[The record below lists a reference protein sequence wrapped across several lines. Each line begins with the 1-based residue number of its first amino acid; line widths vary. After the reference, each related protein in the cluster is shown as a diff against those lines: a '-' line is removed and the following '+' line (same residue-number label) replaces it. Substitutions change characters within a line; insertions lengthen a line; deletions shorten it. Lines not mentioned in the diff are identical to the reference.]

1 MAELQINPAAFTP
14 LTTTEPQQ
22 QANPGVTN
30 GGVATEN
37 QRPDAVVQNI
47 EDLVDLNTDENG
59 RNNLGA
65 DTDREAAEQ
74 TATTENDVTVR
85 LDYDIDERQL
95 YVDFVDPRTQT
106 VLSSVPRREAFA
118 IDARTLDRTDQLIDD
133 GVDDGRIE
141 PEPFTPAPVEQ
152 REVPNTARPQADFTP
167 PAAAP
172 APAPVQQQVGGRT
185 VATEDAPSGGSRAQI
200 VNDVAPEADFNPTN
214 VAGGTRE
221 QVALLENV

>member
-85 LDYDIDERQL
+85 LDYDIEERQL
-95 YVDFVDPRTQT
+95 YVDFVDPRTNII
-106 VLSSVPRREAFA
+106 LSSVPRREAFE
-118 IDARTLDRTDQLIDD
+118 IDARTLDRTDQVIDD
-133 GVDDGRIE
+133 GVNDGRIE
-141 PEPFTPAPVEQ
+141 PEPFVPAPVEQ
-152 REVPNTARPQADFTP
+152 REVPDTARPQADFAP
-167 PAAAP
+167 PAVATP
-172 APAPVQQQVGGRT
+172 APAQQQVAGRT

-200 VNDVAPEADFNPTN
+200 VDDVVPEADFNPTN

-221 QVALLENV
+221 QVALLEDV